1 MLNSA
6 PTRPSLFYPCIL
18 AYFVSNIENPEDV
31 RYYPWE
37 VYYLSLCFAGY
48 WTRTVAEVE
57 GEEGSCPIW
66 IIEIKFIFTDFLK
79 LLWLSVKIPYIV
91 SYDFKFK
98 FYIDELVNLVLFVK
112 IIKLRRV
119 FSTIRDVYMS
129 ISLTLTSVSCICD
142 NDHGLCFQSSKL
154 MKKEKWSREQG
165 KEKWWKSNNRFLSAR
180 EKFGWENNGQ
190 CIPIVTFVFFYFRD
204 KMGLP

>member
-98 FYIDELVNLVLFVK
+98 FYINELVNLVLFVK

-129 ISLTLTSVSCICD
+129 ISLTLTSVSCIY
-142 NDHGLCFQSSKL
+142 NHDHWLCFESSKFL
-154 MKKEKWSREQG
+154 KKIWLNQIYSCGEVQMKERKVLRTECLINFFPEEKRNRN
-165 KEKWWKSNNRFLSAR
+165 KSYT
-180 EKFGWENNGQ
+180 E
-190 CIPIVTFVFFYFRD
+190 
-204 KMGLP
+204 